1 MNHRIYLPDGL
12 LEGIGEVKLLDKI
25 LITSDAKLT
34 PLGSCTYWALVG
46 LVLFTLVYKLSR
58 YTTPLF
64 FKGYKQMT
72 IHDQR
77 DWDTR
82 FGNILFSAYTAYGT
96 IYAVMVDD
104 LFWAPGHLPMMTRTS
119 SDTYALLGIA
129 IGFFLMELAVTIK
142 YWMGGTAMIIH
153 HLGSLVSVL
162 CAAFFGEGH
171 CATLWMLSTE
181 FTTPFIAFRYLL
193 DKGGLKSHPIYVIN
207 GIVILVSWTV
217 TRLATFVP
225 FFIVMWRYRDQILLM
240 NPVVQLLLI
249 GFTPTLAVL
258 NAYWYTKIVRGA
270 IKVLAPQKRSKPAT
284 KID

>member
-1 MNHRIYLPDGL
+1 MTLHIYLPDGL
-12 LEGIGEVKLLDKI
+12 LQMIGEVKLLDKA

-34 PLGSCTYWALVG
+34 PLGGCTYWALVS

-64 FKGYKQMT
+64 FKGYEQMT

-82 FGNILFSAYTAYGT
+82 PGNILFSAYVAYGS
-96 IYAVMVDD
+96 IHAVMMEDP
-104 LFWAPGHLPMMTRTS
+104 FWSPGPQPMMKRTS
-119 SDTYALLGIA
+119 SDSYAVLGIS
-129 IGFFLMELAVTIK
+129 IGFFLMEMAVTIK

-153 HLGSLVSVL
+153 HLGSLASVL

-193 DKGGLKSHPIYVIN
+193 EKGGLKSHPIYVIN
-207 GIVILVSWTV
+207 GIAILVSWTV
-217 TRLATFVP
+217 ARLATFVP
-225 FFIVMWRYRDQILLM
+225 FFIVMWHHRDQIPLM
-240 NPVVQLLLI
+240 NPVVQLLLLV
-249 GFTPTLAVL
+249 FAPTLAVL
-258 NAYWYTKIVRGA
+258 NTYWYTKIVRGA
-270 IKVLAPQKRSKPAT
+270 VKVLSPQKRT
-284 KID
+284 KRGAKSD